1 MTHVFKKALPLF
13 LLTACLLCVVP
24 TGSFC
29 AEKAAPVIEA
39 TPAEIEAV
47 ISTLE
52 TPAQREELIRTLRI
66 LAQSQPNSAS
76 ENQVKS
82 AATQLLRS
90 ISAKVGS
97 ITDSVMQFAGII
109 NEIPTITRWLKE
121 QIANQESRQV
131 WSEVAINLALTL
143 GLGYL
148 AFYLLRLSLLRTLR
162 SANAN
167 ESSGFLI
174 RTLRLFGILIVNLLP
189 VVAFAIAAYLT
200 IGIISPREKTRLVAL
215 AWINCF
221 IISHTIIALL
231 DFVFAPQAPN
241 LRLSGLADENANYLM
256 IWGKRL
262 TLTTLYG
269 YFSLQAALLLGLP
282 AVSYEVLLRLLGL
295 HITALIIIMILQ
307 NREAVSLYIL
317 QLTLKEQGSETVENS
332 TSKGLRR
339 RLANSWHILALFYV
353 VLLYG
358 VWALRIPGGFLFLLR
373 ATVLTVLS
381 LLVIKAVLMALRTLF
396 TKGFRISEELVNR
409 FPGLEK
415 RANKYISSLHT
426 TFRGVTYFLGT
437 MTILQAW
444 GLNTFGWISS
454 EPGKI
459 LGGTIISVFSI
470 LLITFL
476 IWEITNTLIEN
487 SISKKVA
494 DGTDHEVSARTRTLL
509 TVARKALAIVLTVI
523 SSLMVLSE
531 LGVNI
536 APLLAGAG
544 VLGLAVGFGSQKLV
558 QDVITG
564 VFILIEDQIA
574 VGDVVDLGG
583 MAGVVEAVSI
593 RTVRLRDVSGT
604 VHTIPFSAISTVSNK
619 TKDYSFAVLDVGIA
633 YRESVDDVMQVLKDL
648 GDELLLDP
656 EYGEKILEPLEIL
669 GVDAFADSAV
679 MIKARI
685 KTVPTK
691 QWWIGREFNRRMKN
705 RFDELDI
712 EIPFPH
718 QTIYFGID
726 KKGQAPSA
734 RLALQSEI
742 ARAEVE
748 PAY

>member
-1 MTHVFKKALPLF
+1 M
-13 LLTACLLCVVP
+13 VP
-24 TGSFC
+24 TGALS
-29 AEKAAPVIEA
+29 ADSTTPAAEA

-52 TPAQREELIRTLRI
+52 TPAQRDELIRTLRI
-66 LAQSQPNSAS
+66 LAQSQQDITS
-76 ENQVKS
+76 ENHVKS
-82 AATQLLRS
+82 AATQLLKS
-90 ISAKVGS
+90 ISAKIGT
-97 ITDSVMQFAGII
+97 ITDSVMQVAGII
-109 NEIPTITRWLKE
+109 NEIPAIASWLKD
-121 QIANQESRQV
+121 QMADPESRRM

-148 AFYLLRLSLLRTLR
+148 AFYLLRLGLFKTLRT
-162 SANAN
+162 AKEN
-167 ESSGFLI
+167 EASSFLI
-174 RTLRLFGILIVNLLP
+174 RTLRLFGILIIDLLP
-189 VVAFAIAAYLT
+189 VMAFAIAAYLT
-200 IGIISPREKTRLVAL
+200 LSIIDPLEKTRLVAL
-215 AWINCF
+215 AWVNCF

-231 DFVFAPQAPN
+231 GFLFSPQAPG
-241 LRLSGLADENANYLM
+241 LRLSALADENANYLM
-256 IWGKRL
+256 IWGRRL
-262 TLTTLYG
+262 ILTTLYG

-282 AVSYEVLLRLLGL
+282 AVSYEILLRLLGL
-295 HITALIIIMILQ
+295 HITSLIIIMILQ
-307 NREAVSLYIL
+307 NREAVSQYIL
-317 QLTLKEQGSETVENS
+317 QLTLQKQSPEIDETS
-332 TSKGLRR
+332 GHPGLRR
-339 RLANSWHILALFYV
+339 KLANIWHILALFYV
-353 VLLYG
+353 ALLYG
-358 VWALRIPGGFLFLLR
+358 VWALHIPGGFIFLLR
-373 ATVLTVLS
+373 ATVLTVFTLFI
-381 LLVIKAVLMALRTLF
+381 IKAVLVALRTIF
-396 TKGFRISEELVNR
+396 TKGFRISEELVSR

-415 RANKYISSLHT
+415 RANKYISSLHAI
-426 TFRGVTYFLGT
+426 FRGATYFLGT

-444 GLNTFGWISS
+444 GLNTFGWLSS

-459 LGGTIISVFSI
+459 LGGTILSVFSI

-476 IWEITNTLIEN
+476 IWEITNTIIEN
-487 SISKKVA
+487 SISRKVA

-574 VGDVVDLGG
+574 VGDVVDLGDK
-583 MAGVVEAVSI
+583 AGVVEAVSI

-604 VHTIPFSAISTVSNK
+604 VHTIPFSAISTVSNR
-619 TKDYSFAVLDVGIA
+619 TKDYSFAVLEVGIA
-633 YRESVDDVMQVLKDL
+633 YRESVDNVMQVLKDI
-648 GDELLLDP
+648 GAELELDP
-656 EYGEKILEPLEIL
+656 EYGEKILEPLEVL

-679 MIKARI
+679 IIKARI

-691 QWWIGREFNRRMKN
+691 QWWVGREFNRRMKN

-726 KKGQAPSA
+726 KKGQAPSG
-734 RLALQSEI
+734 RLAIQAEI
-742 ARAEVE
+742 ARAEAEV
-748 PAY
+748 A